1 MHHQVLY
8 GTSGHNGSM
17 QHVCTAYK
25 LLQMATHLASSTL
38 WLSSR
43 RKPTNTAFPVNEWLH
58 HEARRALPY
67 LILEASQC
75 SQIDE
80 DSLIFPHC
88 NVISRHISMQ
98 QAHIC
103 QGCNDASHLQY
114 TVSVSA
120 RPQKSSL
127 ICLNVPLYI
136 AYLQR
141 YYS

>member
-1 MHHQVLY
+1 MVQADITASCNMSALHTNCCRWLH
-8 GTSGHNGSM
+8 TSPVAHCGCHLGASQQTQHFQSM
-17 QHVCTAYK
+17 
-25 LLQMATHLASSTL
+25 SG
-38 WLSSR
+38 
-43 RKPTNTAFPVNEWLH
+43 LH
-58 HEARRALPY
+58 HEVRRAQPY

-114 TVSVSA
+114 NVSVSA
-120 RPQKSSL
+120 RPQKSSS

-136 AYLQR
+136 AYLQQ